1 MTLQAWLENRWIV
14 ELPTSDEELRS
25 LRSIVERELKDSR
38 VEEISLDAKLGM
50 LYNAALKLSEM
61 ALRAHGFRVRQREG
75 RQHERTIQSLV
86 HTLGKEWAQ
95 TMRIIDHARTLRHQ
109 ADYESVGV
117 ATWTEIRDTRTEVD
131 RLLPAV
137 EALVR
142 SRGFSI

>member
-75 RQHERTIQSLV
+75 SRPPPTGGRGARKVTWFQHLTPAEI
-86 HTLGKEWAQ
+86 
-95 TMRIIDHARTLRHQ
+95 TM
-109 ADYESVGV
+109 
-117 ATWTEIRDTRTEVD
+117 
-131 RLLPAV
+131 LPKSKCA
-137 EALVR
+137 
-142 SRGFSI
+142 GFSRKLD